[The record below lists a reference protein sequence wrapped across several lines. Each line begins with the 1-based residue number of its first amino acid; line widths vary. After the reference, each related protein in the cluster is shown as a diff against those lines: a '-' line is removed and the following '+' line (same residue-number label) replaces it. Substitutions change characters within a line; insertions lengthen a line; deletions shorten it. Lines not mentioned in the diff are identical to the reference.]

1 MEGPPE
7 ILAPASLP
15 RAGPL
20 ERQAFDYGE
29 LEAAMQAVDAAIRK
43 TRAGLAR
50 LAGSGRADDDGGG

>member
-1 MEGPPE
+1 VR
-7 ILAPASLP
+7 PASLP

-20 ERQAFDYGE
+20 ERRAFDYGD

-50 LAGSGRADDDGGG
+50 VVGTGRADDDTAG